1 MANWLIN
8 LNWDFNIEIWQ
19 NCRRNGRA
27 ALGWKQWSES
37 EISNLSSYQKAMRY
51 LRAMKKG
58 DRIIAFLKDRRL
70 GGLGTVNKPFDE
82 MIFDPQLRPGTKDP
96 DFGRVVHVA
105 WEDKDLPPANQASR
119 MQPDEFHGFAWVAAV
134 NPLKDDAYDRLSG
147 ILRDRKRWEPIAE
160 LAEEREAEDQVQEE
174 VVEEEWLSPLR
185 ETALRKILARNLS
198 MLEPGLKPFD
208 KDEGAE
214 EISVGA
220 AGRIDLLCKDRDG
233 NLVVVELKR
242 DTSSDRVIGQ
252 LLRYMGYVK
261 ENKLPKGKSV
271 RGMIVAHEADEHL
284 RLALQA
290 IPNVEMK
297 LYDVSISIRNGVKKV
312 G

>member
-19 NCRRNGRA
+19 NCRKNGRA
-27 ALGWKQWSES
+27 ALGWKQWSEG
-37 EISNLSSYQKAMRY
+37 EIPNLSSFQKAMRY
-51 LRAMKKG
+51 FRAMKKG

-70 GGLGTVNKPFDE
+70 GGIGTITKPYDE
-82 MIFDPQLRPGTKDP
+82 MTFDPQLHPGTKDP
-96 DFGRVVHVA
+96 DFGRVIHVA
-105 WEDKDLPPANQASR
+105 WEDEDVPPPNEASR

-134 NPLKDDAYDRLSG
+134 NPLKEDAFDRLAK
-147 ILRDRKRWEPIAE
+147 IMRDRKRWEPIAE
-160 LAEEREAEDQVQEE
+160 LAEERETEDKIAEEP
-174 VVEEEWLSPLR
+174 VEEEWLSPLR
-185 ETALRKILARNLS
+185 EAALRKILARNLAL
-198 MLEPGLKPFD
+198 LEPGLKPFD
-208 KDEGAE
+208 AKEGAE
-214 EISVGA
+214 EIPVGA
-220 AGRIDLLCKDRDG
+220 AGRIDLLCKDANG

-242 DTSSDRVIGQ
+242 DTSSDRVVGQ

-261 ENKLPKGKSV
+261 ENKLPKGKVV
-271 RGMIVAHEADEHL
+271 RGMIVAHEHDEHL

-297 LYDVSISIRNGVKKV
+297 LYEVSVSIRNGVKKA